1 MLSSAISPTPAAET
15 ETDALVERIL
25 DQLQPLIVRQ
35 RHAVARHGCLR
46 AISSTHLHVL
56 FLLEGEGPM
65 PMSRLAELLD
75 VSLPNVTGLVD
86 RMVERGFVERGRDA
100 GDRRVVT
107 IRSAPAGREAVE
119 EIDQI
124 RRQTMGK
131 VLAQLSPEQLLR
143 ALDTFTELRAAAEAS
158 AESEPHRYI
167 RPTSGQ
173 QTAT

>member
-1 MLSSAISPTPAAET
+1 MLSSTISPAPVAET
-15 ETDALVERIL
+15 ESDTLIERIL
-25 DQLQPLIVRQ
+25 EQLQPLIARQ
-35 RHAVARHGCLR
+35 RRAVARHGCLR

-56 FLLEGEGPM
+56 FLLESEGPM

-75 VSLPNVTGLVD
+75 VSLPNITGLVD
-86 RMVERGFVERGRDA
+86 RMVERGFVERGRDG

-107 IRSAPAGREAVE
+107 IRSAPAGRTAAE

-131 VLAQLSPEQLLR
+131 VLAQLSPDQQLR
-143 ALDTFTELRAAAEAS
+143 ALDTFTDLRAAAEAI
-158 AESEPHRYI
+158 AEAEPHRHS

-173 QTAT
+173 QAAT